1 MLRPFAH
8 LDSFSSSAGDPR
20 MSAVGDRLGPD
31 LDWARAIDMALHPGG
46 PLRLAF
52 QPIVDLRRGVVAGYE
67 VLARFELDGHP
78 PSPLPWLGA
87 AAEHGRL
94 VELEQAILSTALASR
109 RHLPRNTFLSVNLSA
124 GVLLQVSTSRLLLAA
139 GDLRGLVVEITE
151 HERVLDYDALRT
163 AFAPAAKAGA
173 MLGVDDVGSGYASLG
188 HVLTL
193 RPSFVKLD
201 RTLVMDLDRESHR
214 CAAVA
219 AIGALTDELDGWVVA
234 EGIERRGELDALARL
249 GVPLGQGYFLGRPA
263 REMATL
269 APELATMI
277 RDRPFAGHG
286 ACRIGAV
293 VEDVLTRQADA
304 DGEAALTVPAGWGGP
319 TARSSTVVIV
329 DPDGAPVSLE
339 IDGAVAGAG
348 GRPMCVMADEHL
360 ADVALRAVGR
370 AADERLLPIVCC
382 DDRGNVEG
390 VVPMD
395 RLIDALAR
403 QQPRD

>member
-8 LDSFSSSAGDPR
+8 LDSFSSAAAEQA
-20 MSAVGDRLGPD
+20 MSPVDGRLGPE
-31 LDWARAIDMALHPGG
+31 LDWARAIDLALHDGG

-52 QPIVDLRRGVVAGYE
+52 QPIVDLRRGVIAGYE
-67 VLARFELDGHP
+67 VLARFDLDGHP
-78 PSPLPWLGA
+78 PAPLPWLAA
-87 AAEHGRL
+87 AAEHGKL
-94 VELEQAILSTALASR
+94 VELEQAILSIALASR
-109 RHLPRNTFLSVNLSA
+109 RHLPGNTFLSVNLSA

-263 REMATL
+263 REMSTL
-269 APELATMI
+269 PRELAALI
-277 RDRPFAGHG
+277 RDRPHVGHG

-293 VEDVLTRQADA
+293 VEDVVTRLEGADS
-304 DGEAALTVPAGWGGP
+304 EAALTMPAGWGGP
-319 TARSSTVVIV
+319 TAPATTIVIV
-329 DPDGAPVSLE
+329 DADGAPTALE
-339 IDGAVAGAG
+339 IDGAVAAG
-348 GRPMCVMADEHL
+348 GRRPMCVLADEHV

-382 DDRGNVEG
+382 DDQGNVEG
-390 VVPMD
+390 FIAMD
-395 RLIDALAR
+395 RLVDALAR
-403 QQPRD
+403 SRPRS